1 MNYHLI
7 STRLVAIVVII
18 YLMVPILNTFA
29 KAVDDISGNSV
40 NELWNTLQ
48 EFQYSKDLYDY
59 LNENDWIN
67 SNVTFDDF
75 DYILVLT
82 DQLCSMYD
90 NVDTSLILAQIAMES
105 RFDANADDGT
115 AHGLMQLIP
124 IYHEGRMRQFVEE
137 DHIFTLDDF
146 YDPRL
151 NIITGIDYMSEIL
164 STKGVNGDASYALM
178 WYNGGSSYA
187 TTIYNEGRV
196 SYYAKEVTA
205 LQQEIETYLTEGRV

>member
-1 MNYHLI
+1 MNHHLI

-67 SNVTFDDF
+67 SNVTFKDF

-82 DQLCSMYD
+82 DQLCSFYD
-90 NVDTSLILAQIAMES
+90 DVEPSLILAQIAVES
-105 RFDANADDGT
+105 RFDIYADNGT

-124 IYHEGRMRQFVEE
+124 IYHEGRMKQFVEE

-151 NIITGIDYMSEIL
+151 NIVTGIDYMSELLNMTLDDIPY
-164 STKGVNGDASYALM
+164 SLM
-178 WYNGGSSYA
+178 C
-187 TTIYNEGRV
+187 YNEGPYNATKHYV
-196 SYYAKEVTA
+196 ENGHTSFYAQEVMK
-205 LQQEIETYLTEGRV
+205 LSVEIERYLSEGR

>member
-1 MNYHLI
+1 MNHHLI
-7 STRLVAIVVII
+7 STRLVAIVAII

-48 EFQYSKDLYDY
+48 EFRYSKDLYDY
-59 LNENDWIN
+59 LNDHAWIKPD
-67 SNVTFDDF
+67 VTFQDF

-82 DQLCSMYD
+82 SQLCSFYN
-90 NVDTSLILAQIAMES
+90 NVDPSLILAQIAVES
-105 RFDANADDGT
+105 RFDIYADNGT
-115 AHGLMQLIP
+115 AHGLMQLVP

-151 NIITGIDYMSEIL
+151 NVVTGIDYMSEIL
-164 STKGVNGDASYALM
+164 NSVDSNILYALM
-178 WYNGGSSYA
+178 WYNEGPQSA
-187 TTIYNEGRV
+187 TKGYVVENRV
-196 SYYAKEVTA
+196 SYYAKEVSRLSA
-205 LQQEIETYLTEGRV
+205 EIELYLEEGRT